1 MTMLT
6 PRFKRAVAFC
16 LTLMLAPAAGLAQ
29 ETQTQ
34 TQTLDEMYD
43 ELRDPATEDWQRVEE
58 RIWKEWSRSGSPAMD
73 LLLDRG
79 REALEEGD
87 TDAAIEHLTA
97 LTDHAP
103 DFAEGW
109 NARATA
115 YFQAELYGPA
125 LSDIEMTLALNPRH
139 FGAMAGLAMILEQLD
154 YPDDALSAYR
164 AVLAI
169 HPHRPN
175 VREAVERLEAEL
187 AGATL

>member
-1 MTMLT
+1 MTILT
-6 PRFKRAVAFC
+6 HRFKRAVAFC

-29 ETQTQ
+29 D
-34 TQTLDEMYD
+34 QTLDEMYD
-43 ELRDPATEDWQRVEE
+43 ELRDPETGDWERVEE

-73 LLLDRG
+73 LLLERG
-79 REALEEGD
+79 REALEAGD
-87 TDAAIEHLTA
+87 SDAAIEHLTA

-115 YFQAELYGPA
+115 YFQAEMYGPA

-139 FGAMAGLAMILEQLD
+139 FGAMAGLAMILEHLD

-164 AVLAI
+164 ALLAI